1 MDDASPQSRITIQ
14 AGADEQGIRLD
25 KLLASVPE
33 IGSRA
38 AAQRLIAAGR
48 VLVDGVAGSK
58 KHRVRPGEEIEA
70 VMEPPEELSLQ
81 PEDLGLSIPYED
93 RWLLVVDKPAGVVT
107 HPGRGHDH
115 GTLVH
120 GLLAHQVAGGE
131 SPHRPGIV
139 HRLDKDTSG
148 LLVVARDDAT
158 HRLLVEMLRRH
169 QIERTYIALVHGYFE
184 TREGTI
190 DAPVGRDAANRQ
202 RMSVAGT
209 AGRAAVTHFR
219 VIRSWAGDGSGRG
232 RRKEPGAGLSLLE
245 VRLDTGRTH
254 QIRVHLEAIGHPVAG
269 DTTYSRRRDRLGI
282 GRQFLHATRLTFSHP
297 QTGETIEVQ
306 SPLPDDLQSV
316 LDRLEQGSG

>member
-14 AGADEQGIRLD
+14 VGADEQGMRLD

-38 AAQRLIAAGR
+38 VAQRLIAAGR
-48 VLVDGVAGSK
+48 VLVDGAGSSK
-58 KHRVRPGEEIEA
+58 KHKVRPGEEIEA

-107 HPGRGHDH
+107 HPARGHDH

-148 LLVVARDDAT
+148 LLVVARDEGT
-158 HRLLVEMLRRH
+158 HRLLVDMLRRH
-169 QIERTYIALVHGYFE
+169 QIERTYTALVHGCFE

-209 AGRAAVTHFR
+209 AGRPAVTHIR
-219 VIRSWAGDGSGRG
+219 VIRSWIGEGSGRG
-232 RRKEPGAGLSLLE
+232 RRKEPGAGFSLLE
-245 VRLDTGRTH
+245 VRLETGRTH

-269 DTTYSRRRDRLGI
+269 DMTYGRRRDRLGI
-282 GRQFLHATRLTFSHP
+282 GRQFLHAARLTFSHP
-297 QTGETIEVQ
+297 HTGETIDVE
-306 SPLPDDLQSV
+306 SPLPEDLQSV
-316 LDRLEQGSG
+316 LDRLEQRSG